1 MLVLDK
7 ANFNAE
13 VLEGEGWVLVDFWS
27 PKCEPCKA
35 LKPHVEALA
44 EKYGEQMKFC
54 GLDITKAR
62 RVAIGQKVMGL
73 PVVAF
78 YLCGEKKAE
87 LTGDITPES
96 VEAKIVELLA

>member
-7 ANFNAE
+7 TNFNAE

-35 LKPHVEALA
+35 LKPHVEALG
-44 EKYGEQMKFC
+44 EKYGDQMKFC

-62 RVAIGQKVMGL
+62 RVAIGQRVMGL

-78 YLCGEKKAE
+78 YNGGEKKAE
-87 LTGDITPES
+87 LTGDITPEQ
-96 VEAKIVELLA
+96 VEATIVELLG